1 MIETLFIQAKTKAGF
16 EAKLSASEVKPESIA
31 FIEDTRE
38 IWTQGVYYP
47 MSEIVTV
54 SSLPGESLLSYNL
67 EGTNYK
73 YRIGDEC
80 RFYDT
85 DKQEY
90 RFYKLFDIS
99 DGRAKWG
106 LVEGTTELASPSLD
120 GLMSKEDKKK
130 LDGLAQADWNA
141 NSGGAQILNKP
152 DIYTK
157 TEVNDL
163 IEGVNIPGVYKYKGS
178 KPTYQDLPTQSNE
191 VGDVWNVVKTDIN
204 YAWTGTDWDPLGG
217 TSSMASTTEAGLMSS
232 ENFTKLQGIEAK
244 AQVNKI
250 ESITFAGEP
259 IEISGK
265 AVAIPEEVHTS
276 SGVKPE
282 TKVPIWVDLS
292 ESEVVESY
300 TKEESNELFQTKVP
314 GKGLSTNDFTNPLK
328 NKLDGIEEDAQV
340 NIKPDWNASAG
351 NAAEILNKPTIPT
364 KTSQLS
370 NDSNYTTKTYVDGEI
385 AKVHQFEVK
394 KVKSLPQT
402 GDSNVLY
409 LVSKSGSGQDVYN
422 EYIWDGSKFELIGNT
437 SINLSNCYT
446 KEEVNS
452 KVPVITVSADEPS
465 GGKDGDI
472 WFQIVTQ

>member
-16 EAKLSASEVKPESIA
+16 EAKLSASEVKPDSIA

-54 SSLPGESLLSYNL
+54 SNLPGESLLSYNL

-106 LVEGTTELASPSLD
+106 LVEGTTELATPSLD
-120 GLMSKEDKKK
+120 GLMSKEDKTK

-141 NSGGAQILNKP
+141 ESGGAKILNKP

-157 TEVNDL
+157 TEVDDL

-232 ENFTKLQGIEAK
+232 ENFTKLQGIEAG
-244 AQVNKI
+244 AQVNKVTSVAGRGGDVVLDKNDIGLNNVDNTSDANKPISTATQEALNKKVDASAISDMLTKTEANSTYATKI
-250 ESITFAGEP
+250 EAKDVLVSAEAPAGQEVLWIDTNETSSEVECVEEAP
-259 IEISGK
+259 ANGK
-265 AVAIPEEVHTS
+265 LYSRKDKSWEEVVIPKSNYLAKDNTEEFIPT
-276 SGVKPE
+276 GDYNPATKKCVDNLQNNVLTKDNTE
-282 TKVPIWVDLS
+282 TYTPTGDYQPATKKYIDDKQKILTQTQYDALGDKVLTDNIL
-292 ESEVVESY
+292 Y
-300 TKEESNELFQTKVP
+300 LI
-314 GKGLSTNDFTNPLK
+314 
-328 NKLDGIEEDAQV
+328 IEE
-340 NIKPDWNASAG
+340 
-351 NAAEILNKPTIPT
+351 
-364 KTSQLS
+364 
-370 NDSNYTTKTYVDGEI
+370 
-385 AKVHQFEVK
+385 
-394 KVKSLPQT
+394 
-402 GDSNVLY
+402 
-409 LVSKSGSGQDVYN
+409 
-422 EYIWDGSKFELIGNT
+422 
-437 SINLSNCYT
+437 
-446 KEEVNS
+446 
-452 KVPVITVSADEPS
+452 
-465 GGKDGDI
+465 
-472 WFQIVTQ
+472 

>member
-16 EAKLSASEVKPESIA
+16 EAKLSASEVKPDSIA

-54 SSLPGESLLSYNL
+54 SNLPGESLLSYNL

-120 GLMSKEDKKK
+120 GLMSKEDFIK
-130 LDGLAQADWNA
+130 L
-141 NSGGAQILNKP
+141 K
-152 DIYTK
+152 
-157 TEVNDL
+157 
-163 IEGVNIPGVYKYKGS
+163 
-178 KPTYQDLPTQSNE
+178 
-191 VGDVWNVVKTDIN
+191 
-204 YAWTGTDWDPLGG
+204 
-217 TSSMASTTEAGLMSS
+217 
-232 ENFTKLQGIEAK
+232 GIEAR

-259 IEISGK
+259 IEISEK

-276 SGVKPE
+276 NGVKPE
-282 TKVPIWVDLS
+282 VKVPIWVDLS
-292 ESEVVESY
+292 ESEVSESY
-300 TKEESNELFQTKVP
+300 TKEEADELFQTKVP
-314 GKGLSTNDFTNPLK
+314 GKGLTTNDFTNPLK
-328 NKLDGIEEDAQV
+328 NKLDGIEEGAQV
-340 NIKPDWNASAG
+340 NVKPDWNASG

-370 NDSNYTTKTYVDGEI
+370 NDSDYTTKTYVDGEI

-394 KVKSLPQT
+394 KVDSLPQT

-409 LVSKSGSGQDVYN
+409 LVPKSGSGQDVYN
-422 EYIWDGSKFELIGNT
+422 EYIWDGAKFELIGNT
-437 SINLSNCYT
+437 SIDLSNYYT

>member
-16 EAKLSASEVKPESIA
+16 EAKLSASEVKPDSIA

-54 SSLPGESLLSYNL
+54 SNLPGESLLSYNL

-106 LVEGTTELASPSLD
+106 LVEGTTELATPSLD
-120 GLMSKEDKKK
+120 GLMSKEDKTK

-141 NSGGAQILNKP
+141 ESGGAKILNKP

-157 TEVNDL
+157 TEVDDL

-217 TSSMASTTEAGLMSS
+217 TSSKASATEDGLMSK
-232 ENFTKLQGIEAK
+232 EDFTKL
-244 AQVNKI
+244 
-250 ESITFAGEP
+250 ESIAAG
-259 IEISGK
+259 
-265 AVAIPEEVHTS
+265 
-276 SGVKPE
+276 
-282 TKVPIWVDLS
+282 
-292 ESEVVESY
+292 
-300 TKEESNELFQTKVP
+300 
-314 GKGLSTNDFTNPLK
+314 
-328 NKLDGIEEDAQV
+328 AQV
-340 NIKPDWNASAG
+340 NIKPDWNAEIG
-351 NAAEILNKPTIPT
+351 NTAEILNKPTIPS
-364 KTSQLS
+364 KVSELA
-370 NDSNYTTKTYVDGEI
+370 NDSKFINDADSDGFTYGRVDGAWGKIRVVFNNVSASSWVKDSTYSDYEFKCDLECTGVTENDY
-385 AKVHQFEVK
+385 AEV
-394 KVKSLPQT
+394 VFDVNEAS
-402 GDSNVLY
+402 
-409 LVSKSGSGQDVYN
+409 SGNYAPVCDTQANIVRIY
-422 EYIWDGSKFELIGNT
+422 
-437 SINLSNCYT
+437 
-446 KEEVNS
+446 S
-452 KVPVITVSADEPS
+452 KVSDTITIPTVVII
-465 GGKDGDI
+465 KK
-472 WFQIVTQ
+472 